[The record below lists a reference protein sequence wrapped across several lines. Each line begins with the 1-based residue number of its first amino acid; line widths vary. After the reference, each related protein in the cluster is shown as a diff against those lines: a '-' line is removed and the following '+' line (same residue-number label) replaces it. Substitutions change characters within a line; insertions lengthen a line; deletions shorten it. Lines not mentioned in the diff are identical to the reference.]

1 MIYSSYPVIA
11 AVPHGFVRHI
21 ELNTPEQ
28 EARLL
33 REPHNLRTYQELL
46 RYLVEWAWV
55 YDLGSREAT
64 AEVCH
69 GMLSVMNMPQPVY
82 DWVVNEVPFG
92 RLGRFL
98 SGNTDAA
105 ARTTDTI
112 PPLTPEAQE
121 WLEQLMRD
129 SIEYET

>member
-1 MIYSSYPVIA
+1 
-11 AVPHGFVRHI
+11 
-21 ELNTPEQ
+21 
-28 EARLL
+28 
-33 REPHNLRTYQELL
+33 
-46 RYLVEWAWV
+46 
-55 YDLGSREAT
+55 
-64 AEVCH
+64 
-69 GMLSVMNMPQPVY
+69 MLSVMNMPQPVY

-92 RLGRFL
+92 RLGRYL

-112 PPLTPEAQE
+112 PPLTPEAQK